1 MTISLANNL
10 FANTGTAAKQ
20 SAASKK
26 TQTAGQAED
35 KSSPFASE
43 LDGSTQALA
52 QKKSVDESAND
63 FSATLAKKTEPKKTS
78 KKNDADDNQQEKDE
92 NTENTE
98 NSAVPQ
104 ELLAIPVAQ
113 NINIDTNT
121 DVVPEEQL
129 ATTDDSVRIT
139 ADIVQTPAVSQ
150 TVSKTNIQEI
160 AAPTDEQTQATEQSI
175 SEIISDNLQTA
186 VTDETAVCESENK
199 NEIELTSTAV
209 ENLTDISDQ
218 TQTEESEDTKPQLT
232 IEELA
237 GSQDLTNVE
246 MPELEIPVVAAT
258 VQNQQAFSGEIDSK
272 DDSDSDINID
282 VESDTTLKDILSEI
296 QNTIPDS
303 AKNNN
308 TNSISS
314 DSVSDDKFSPDDFS
328 VKSVEPD
335 KNSSQQSPD
344 IQDSTIE
351 AKTSDSNNSDS
362 ILTSLQSLVTDD
374 SQIFKTSSVAENTH
388 KLNNADSTTSVAGQI
403 QYNIQ
408 SSLSADN
415 REIVIQ
421 LNPPELGKVEIK
433 FTEDSTGLTGVL
445 SVDKPHTRYEIQQ
458 SLPEIIQNLKDG
470 GVDIKKIEVVLANQ
484 QEHQDMKDHSSAGQ
498 NNWSWQ
504 QNSSNQQNNTG
515 GNIYSRW
522 GSKGTESYNPYSTPD
537 MHYSE
542 DSVNMLV

>member
-10 FANTGTAAKQ
+10 FTNTGTAVKQ

-26 TQTAGQAED
+26 TQTADHAED

-63 FSATLAKKTEPKKTS
+63 FGAALAKKTASKKTS
-78 KKNDADDNQQEKDE
+78 KHNDTEGNRQEKDE
-92 NTENTE
+92 DTESTE
-98 NSAVPQ
+98 NSAVSQ
-104 ELLAIPVAQ
+104 ELLAISVAQ
-113 NINIDTNT
+113 NISVDTNT
-121 DVVPEEQL
+121 DIVSEEQPS
-129 ATTDDSVRIT
+129 ASDDSVRIV
-139 ADIVQTPAVSQ
+139 ADIIQTPAISQ
-150 TVSKTNIQEI
+150 TVQKTNLEEI
-160 AAPTDEQTQATEQSI
+160 TAPADEQTQVAEQSI
-175 SEIISDNLQTA
+175 SEVIPDSLQTA
-186 VTDETAVCESENK
+186 ATNEAESET
-199 NEIELTSTAV
+199 EPALRIVEPAV
-209 ENLTDISDQ
+209 ENKTDVAEETEI
-218 TQTEESEDTKPQLT
+218 TQSEDAESQLT

-237 GSQDLTNVE
+237 DGEDATNISVE
-246 MPELEIPVVAAT
+246 MPEVEIPVVATA
-258 VQNQQAFSGEIDSK
+258 VQNQQTFRSEADSNE
-272 DDSDSDINID
+272 DRDSDVNID

-303 AKNNN
+303 AETSN
-308 TNSISS
+308 TNSIPA
-314 DSVSDDKFSPDDFS
+314 DMANDAKFGPNNFS
-328 VKSVEPD
+328 VNSINQD

-344 IQDSTIE
+344 IQDGSIE
-351 AKTSDSNNSDS
+351 TEASDSNNSDAT
-362 ILTSLQSLVTDD
+362 LTSLQSLVTDD
-374 SQIFKTSSVAENTH
+374 SQMFKTFSAAENTH
-388 KLNNADSTTSVAGQI
+388 KANSADSTTSVAGQI

-470 GVDIKKIEVVLANQ
+470 GVDIKKIEVVLTNQ
-484 QEHQDMKDHSSAGQ
+484 QEQQNMKDNSSAGQ

-504 QNSSNQQNNTG
+504 QNSSNQQANGG
-515 GNIYSRW
+515 GNIYSQW
-522 GSKGTESYNPYSTPD
+522 GHKGTESYSQYSEPA